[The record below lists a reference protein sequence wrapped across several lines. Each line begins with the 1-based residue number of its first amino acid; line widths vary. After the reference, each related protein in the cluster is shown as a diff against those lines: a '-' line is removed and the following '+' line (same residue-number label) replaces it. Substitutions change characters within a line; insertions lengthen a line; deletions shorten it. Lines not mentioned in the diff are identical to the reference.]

1 MARKAIQLE
10 TASSN
15 RISRWERVGQKL
27 AALAEEIPETPS
39 STARVDGVRALADVL
54 RHVAFWNRYAAD
66 SGCERKAYDTAN
78 ELPKDEFSTKT
89 PIVAALKRSTAD
101 ASEALKEHKSG
112 LSPEMV
118 EMRATFIEHYC
129 DITADWLC
137 TPG

>member
-15 RISRWERVGQKL
+15 LISRWERVGQKL

-66 SGCERKAYDTAN
+66 SASERKAYDTAN

-89 PIVAALKRSTAD
+89 RIVEGLKRSTAD
-101 ASEALKEHKSG
+101 ASEALKAQVR
-112 LSPEMV
+112 PES
-118 EMRATFIEHYC
+118 R
-129 DITADWLC
+129 D
-137 TPG
+137 G